1 MYYMD
6 GLPTYKLVVVGDT
19 KTGKTSL
26 IKRLLTGLF
35 DENTDYWPTRKHT
48 EQDIVFHT
56 KRGPVRFNVWD
67 TSAEQKSPG
76 LRHVCHRGSDC
87 AVIMCDVTNQETCDN
102 VFLWNSELWDDCG
115 RIPTVICGN
124 KADNPS
130 RTVFK
135 LNPIIC
141 KSDMQYFDIS
151 VKNNYCCSEPFI
163 YLFYQLIGERF
174 HFVTSMPPNGL
185 QTILEAEEEMEQD
198 AHEEETLGKYKDY
211 VKKEDELLKKIKDYF
226 KEKTVALKTGNDHRV
241 NIAPGKDNDG
251 REETITNNQ

>member
-1 MYYMD
+1 MEQPTKTRIPTTVGTYFALTYQYEYDSYHSQKACSQARSKAITYLLVRFYCYILPTMYYMD

-48 EQDIVFHT
+48 EQDIVLHT

-135 LNPIIC
+135 LNPTIC
-141 KSDMQYFDIS
+141 KSRYAS
-151 VKNNYCCSEPFI
+151 T
-163 YLFYQLIGERF
+163 L
-174 HFVTSMPPNGL
+174 TS
-185 QTILEAEEEMEQD
+185 
-198 AHEEETLGKYKDY
+198 
-211 VKKEDELLKKIKDYF
+211 
-226 KEKTVALKTGNDHRV
+226 R
-241 NIAPGKDNDG
+241 
-251 REETITNNQ
+251 